1 MTLELAWF
9 ATRISQKHVIFLQS
23 TGLNIKVLLDYIEMK
38 GKMKIKIVHMISKF
52 SYTIML
58 FFHAFLNGDCS
69 MQYIQLILQLISL
82 GNKFCDNL

>member
-52 SYTIML
+52 SYTILL
-58 FFHAFLNGDCS
+58 FFSCVSQWRLFNAIYTIDITIDIFRE
-69 MQYIQLILQLISL
+69 
-82 GNKFCDNL
+82 